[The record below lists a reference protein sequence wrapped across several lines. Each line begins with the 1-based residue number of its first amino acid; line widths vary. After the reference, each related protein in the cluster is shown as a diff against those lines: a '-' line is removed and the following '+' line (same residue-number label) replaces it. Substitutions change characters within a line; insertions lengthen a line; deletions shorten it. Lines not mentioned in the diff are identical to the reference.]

1 MSLLGLVDHP
11 AEIAAAEEVDV
22 EMLHFLAPVA
32 PMIGEQAI
40 AGRGDALVACD
51 LAEGADERRD
61 LGVGGPLG
69 EIIGRDVLALAND
82 EHMRRRLRRAVAES
96 EDTRLLEALVARNLS
111 AHDAGEAIIAVV

>member
-69 EIIGRDVLALAND
+69 EIIGRDVLALGND
-82 EHMRRRLRRAVAES
+82 ENMRRGLRRDVAEPKAIRILK
-96 EDTRLLEALVARNLS
+96 DLV
-111 AHDAGEAIIAVV
+111 